1 VQQCIDGPYDSHVS
15 TPRSALFPDS
25 VEQVTFNTSRAR
37 LAGVRM
43 PPRPTADALGTVVL
57 VPGFTGSKEDF
68 ISVMEPL
75 SDLGWTVVSY
85 DQLGQHES
93 DSPDDEAAYTLDL
106 FAQDL
111 IDITTQL
118 GPGPIHVVGHS
129 FGGLV
134 SRHAALADRGAT
146 ISSLTLF
153 CSGPGPINSNRH
165 DNLNALVAALPHTPL
180 PIIYQTMEEADRASG
195 VEPASPEIAEL
206 LEARFLANSAHG
218 LRSKA
223 TILLTAQDRTDELAE
238 LASTGFPV
246 FVVYGEDD
254 DAWPTHEQDAVAAA
268 VGIASVVISD
278 AAHSPNVE
286 NPETTAAVWHAL
298 FTS

>member
-1 VQQCIDGPYDSHVS
+1 MS
-15 TPRSALFPDS
+15 TPPSITFPDTA
-25 VEQVTFNTSRAR
+25 ERVTFNTQRAT

-43 PPRPTADALGTVVL
+43 SATPDTEALGTVVL

-68 ISVMEPL
+68 IPVFQPL
-75 SDLGWTVVSY
+75 ADLGWTVVSY

-93 DSPDDEAAYTLDL
+93 ESPDDESAYTLEL

-111 IDITTQL
+111 LDVVQQA
-118 GPGPIHVVGHS
+118 GPAPIHVVGHS

-134 SRHAALADRGAT
+134 SRHAALVDRGA
-146 ISSLTLF
+146 SFQSLTLF
-153 CSGPGPINSNRH
+153 CTGPGPINPNRH
-165 DNLNALVAALPHTPL
+165 ENLNALVDSLPHTPL
-180 PIIYQTMEEADRASG
+180 PIIYQIMEAADRASG
-195 VEPASPEIAEL
+195 WEPPSQEVADM
-206 LEARFLANSAHG
+206 LEARFLSNSPHG

-223 TILLTAQDRTDELAE
+223 SILLTVQDRTPELAE
-238 LASTGFPV
+238 LAASGFPV

-254 DAWPTHEQDAVAAA
+254 DAWATHEQDAVAEAM
-268 VGIASVVISD
+268 GIASIVISG

-286 NPETTAAVWHAL
+286 NPETTVAVWHAL